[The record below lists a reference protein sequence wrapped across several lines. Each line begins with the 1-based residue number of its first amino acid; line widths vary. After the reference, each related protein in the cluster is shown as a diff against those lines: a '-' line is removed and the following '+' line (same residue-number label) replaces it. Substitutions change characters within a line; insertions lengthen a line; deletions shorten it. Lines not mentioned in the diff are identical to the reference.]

1 LIAGFAF
8 ASSLELRWM
17 FGILLFAIFLN
28 VGSIV
33 EPGAGADLVILR
45 VAQRRLECCG
55 FVSAADS

>member
-1 LIAGFAF
+1 
-8 ASSLELRWM
+8 M

-55 FVSAADS
+55 FVSAAQPPPAIFSSCPRAAVS